1 MFNVAFSDAE
11 DIGVIAPY
19 HAQVRKIRRLL
30 KESGLG
36 TVKVGS
42 VEEFQ
47 GQVRRFTALH
57 PQQSSSR
64 MTG

>member
-1 MFNVAFSDAE
+1 M
-11 DIGVIAPY
+11 IAPY